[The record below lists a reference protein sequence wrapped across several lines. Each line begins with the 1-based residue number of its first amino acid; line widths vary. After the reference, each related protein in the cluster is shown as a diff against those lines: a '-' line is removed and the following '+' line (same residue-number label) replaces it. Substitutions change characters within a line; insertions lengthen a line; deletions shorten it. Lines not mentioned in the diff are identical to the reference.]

1 MLLRNCRESL
11 TPLLLFVHFD
21 LRLPSRLFTSC
32 LTAANV
38 RPLASREPTALRLL
52 HHPVTFL
59 HECRQLTREG
69 NPPAPLPVDN
79 LAHVKAQPLY
89 F

>member
-1 MLLRNCRESL
+1 MSG
-11 TPLLLFVHFD
+11 PL
-21 LRLPSRLFTSC
+21 P
-32 LTAANV
+32 
-38 RPLASREPTALRLL
+38 PASPTALRLL

-79 LAHVKAQPLY
+79 LAHVKAQPLSRQNLEPSRAGHDSQPAVNCLVDKALENGGTC
-89 F
+89 